1 MGRVVYL
8 RSKKV
13 LAAERKQAAY
23 EAERAAQLAREE
35 AEYEE
40 QKQREAQEAA
50 AKAGVASQTV
60 RVSRGQP
67 PIFSPSLNPH
77 A

>member
-1 MGRVVYL
+1 MVCCVGRVVYL
-8 RSKKV
+8 RSKKI

-50 AKAGVASQTV
+50 AKAGVAAQTV
-60 RVSRGQP
+60 RVPVG
-67 PIFSPSLNPH
+67 SLPFFLPL
-77 A
+77 